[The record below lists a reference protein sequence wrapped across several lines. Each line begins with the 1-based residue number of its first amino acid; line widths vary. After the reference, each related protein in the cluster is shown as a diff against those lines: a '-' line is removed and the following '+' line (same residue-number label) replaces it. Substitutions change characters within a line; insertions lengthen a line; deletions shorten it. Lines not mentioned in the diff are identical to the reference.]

1 MTSEVMAVIQPM
13 PQSGRI
19 KEVPMKLR
27 LFSLVAVFAA
37 FSIYTAIVV
46 MNHGYTGFS
55 ELALTGGWGAQVF
68 IDLCIA
74 LVLFTL
80 WMVPDA
86 RQYGI
91 PAWPYFLAILTTGS
105 VGALAYLVHR
115 TAKEPSVNPSKKG
128 TVPFSAGLMG

>member
-1 MTSEVMAVIQPM
+1 MTSEVMAAT
-13 PQSGRI
+13 QSGRQTGRY
-19 KEVPMKLR
+19 KEIPMKLR
-27 LFSLVAVFAA
+27 LFSVIAVFAA

-46 MNHGYTGFS
+46 VDHGYTGFV

-74 LVLFTL
+74 LTLFML

-86 RQYGI
+86 RGRGI
-91 PAWPYFLAILTTGS
+91 PAWPYVVAILTTGS

-115 TAKEPSVNPSKKG
+115 TAKEATRAAVAPRN
-128 TVPFSAGLMG
+128 AAAA